1 MSQNKSAQLNSIIN
15 EKLLVWYDD
24 VKRPLPWRMDQEAYK
39 VWLSEIMLQQ
49 TQVATVIDYFN
60 RFIAKF
66 PTVHSLASAD
76 ESDVF
81 KLWEGLGYY
90 SRARNLLKCA
100 RIISQ
105 EYAGVF
111 PSTYTELMTL
121 PGIGPYTA
129 GAISSIAFGES
140 VPAVDGNVFR
150 VLSRL
155 FCMDDPIDQTKS
167 RLRFQS
173 IASALLTDRPG
184 DFNQALMELG
194 ATVCTPKRVKCKE
207 CPLSNL
213 CCAFDKDLV
222 DKYPVRS
229 PKPLKKL
236 LQVMMIVLV
245 NQDQVMI
252 IQHPNH
258 GLLGN
263 LWGFPRVEFSET
275 TSENEMKVKIAE
287 FLAEDFGISAE
298 PLWVLAGKDHVFT
311 HLKWSTSLLFYKVNE
326 RPRVDYPVNEWHT
339 MESLEQ
345 KAIGTAF
352 KKQLQIVKEQI
363 KDVCES

>member
-1 MSQNKSAQLNSIIN
+1 MSRNDNEKLKLIIN
-15 EKLLVWYDD
+15 EKLLAWYDE
-24 VKRPLPWRMDQEAYK
+24 VKRPLPWRIDQVAYK

-49 TQVATVIDYFN
+49 TQVVTVIDYFN
-60 RFIAKF
+60 RFIERF

-90 SRARNLLKCA
+90 SRARNVLKCA
-100 RIISQ
+100 RIIS
-105 EYAGVF
+105 EVHAGVF
-111 PSTYTELMTL
+111 PNTYAELVKL

-150 VLSRL
+150 VLSRV
-155 FCMDDPIDQTKS
+155 FCLDDPIDQLKS
-167 RLRFQS
+167 RPRFQS
-173 IASALLTDRPG
+173 IASELLINRPG

-194 ATVCTPKRVKCKE
+194 ATVCTPKRVKCKG
-207 CPLSNL
+207 CPLSDH
-213 CCAFDKDLV
+213 CCAYEKDLV
-222 DKYPVRS
+222 EQYPVRT

-252 IQHPNH
+252 IQHPNY

-263 LWGFPRVEFSET
+263 LWGFPRVEFSESI
-275 TSENEMKVKIAE
+275 SENDMKAKTSE
-287 FLAEDFGISAE
+287 FLAEEFGINGE
-298 PLWVLAGKDHVFT
+298 LQFVLPGKDHVFT

-326 RPRVDYPVNEWHT
+326 RPNVEYPVNEWHT
-339 MESLEQ
+339 IESLEHR
-345 KAIGTAF
+345 AIGTAF